1 MFGKPTEP
9 TQYNS
14 SPSAPP
20 PASDAARIM
29 GGGLVQ
35 VIVTSASPLEY
46 HVFLND
52 RYVSQVELDSLSAS
66 LEGPSD
72 LLPNGVVRGTLSR
85 HVGSVSGGNSQ
96 ERTELFPC
104 TLEIIAVGRRLSI
117 TTTQPNSLEGAFINL
132 GLKSDGSSNELNGV
146 KALRVLIGD
155 GILDAKIT
163 WVDDVTE
170 DVFPHG

>member
-9 TQYNS
+9 AKFN
-14 SPSAPP
+14 PSTPP
-20 PASDAARIM
+20 PASDVAKIQ

-35 VIVTSASPLEY
+35 VIVTGVTPLEF

-52 RYVSQVELDSLSAS
+52 KYVSQVEMDSLSAS

-72 LLPNGVVRGTLSR
+72 MLPNGVVRGTLSR
-85 HVGSVSGGNSQ
+85 NVTSVTGGHAQDRS
-96 ERTELFPC
+96 ELFPC
-104 TLEIIAVGRRLSI
+104 TFEVIALGRRLSI

-132 GLKSDGSSNELNGV
+132 GLKSDGTSNELNGV

-170 DVFPHG
+170 DIFPHA

>member
-1 MFGKPTEP
+1 MFGKPQEP
-9 TQYNS
+9 AKYNTS
-14 SPSAPP
+14 AAPP
-20 PASDAARIM
+20 PAADVARIL

-35 VIVTSASPLEY
+35 VIVTGLAPLDY

-52 RYVSQVELDSLSAS
+52 KYVPQAELESFSIS

-72 LLPNGVVRGTLSR
+72 MLPSGVVRGTLTR
-85 HVGSVSGGNSQ
+85 RVNSVTGEASQ
-96 ERTELFPC
+96 DRRELFPS
-104 TLEIIAVGRRLSI
+104 TVEIIAVGRRLSV

-132 GLKSDGSSNELNGV
+132 GLKSDGSSNELSGV

-155 GILDAKIT
+155 NILDGKVT

-170 DVFPHG
+170 DIFPHDI